1 MTEENPVLIDSAH
14 GVTTI
19 TLNRPQRLNALNV
32 PLLEKLHEGLEWVE
46 GAGQSHVVV
55 LTGAGKAFSA
65 GVDLQALAEQGID
78 LAAGDVGGAL
88 NDAARKVIAKLGS
101 MRQATIAKV
110 NGFCFTGALELMLGC
125 DFAIAAA
132 EAKLGDTH
140 AMLGIRPTWGMTQ
153 RLPRAVG
160 MARAK
165 EMSFSARHVT
175 GSEAA
180 EYGLVLEAVPAAE
193 LDARVDAITRGI
205 AANSAGAIAA
215 YKDLY
220 GKAANAG
227 LDEGLAY
234 EFGTAYE
241 IADTRA
247 RYEAFMAK
255 LKKA

>member
-1 MTEENPVLIDSAH
+1 MSDENEILIDSAD

-19 TLNRPQRLNALNV
+19 TLNRPQRLNALTV
-32 PLLEKLHEGLEWVE
+32 GLLDRLHDGLDRVAAT
-46 GAGQSHVVV
+46 GTSHVVV

-65 GVDLQALAEQGID
+65 GVDLQALAESGID
-78 LAAGDVGGAL
+78 LAAGDVGDAL
-88 NDAARKVIAKLGS
+88 NGAARRVIARLGS
-101 MRQATIAKV
+101 MEQATIAKV

-125 DFAIAAA
+125 DIAIAAA
-132 EAKLGDTH
+132 GAKLGDTH

-165 EMSFSARHVT
+165 ELSFTARHISGT
-175 GSEAA
+175 EAA
-180 EYGLVLEAVPAAE
+180 AYGLVLEAVSAAD
-193 LDARVDAITRGI
+193 LDARVDTLARGI
-205 AANSAGAIAA
+205 AGNSAGAIAA

-220 GKAANAG
+220 RKSANSG

-234 EFGTAYE
+234 EFGTAYA

-247 RYEAFMAK
+247 RFEAFMAK
-255 LKKA
+255 LKKG